1 MEPID
6 VLKDVPFFNEVLET
20 DEVEELAA
28 KAYFIHFQPGS
39 KPIEE
44 DAPGHAMFVIVSGE
58 ANVTVHG
65 VDEPVARLGPGSI
78 VGEMSLL
85 TGARR
90 SATVTAVTAIEVIE
104 VNKQALAHVLK
115 QSPDLV
121 ERFAALI
128 EKRQHAL
135 DKLAGGSAWGMMRLG
150 KAEIAAT
157 IRSFFANTI

>member
-1 MEPID
+1 MEPLD
-6 VLKDVPFFNEVLET
+6 VLKTVPFFSDVLDS
-20 DEVEELAA
+20 DEVQELAA
-28 KAYFIHFQPGS
+28 KAYFIRFQKGS

-44 DAPGHAMFVIVSGE
+44 DAPGHAMFVVVSGE
-58 ANVTVHG
+58 AEVTVHG
-65 VDEPVARLGPGSI
+65 LSEPVAKLGPGAI

-90 SATVTAVTAIEVIE
+90 SATVTATSPLEVIE
-104 VNKQALAHVLK
+104 VNKEALAHVLK

-150 KAEIAAT
+150 KAEMAAT

>member
-1 MEPID
+1 MEPLD
-6 VLKDVPFFNEVLET
+6 VLKNVPFFADVLDSE
-20 DEVEELAA
+20 EVEELAT
-28 KAYFIHFQPGS
+28 KAHFIRFQEGS
-39 KPIEE
+39 TPIEE
-44 DAPGHAMFVIVSGE
+44 DAPGHAMFVVVSGE
-58 ANVTVHG
+58 ADVTVHG
-65 VDEPVARLGPGSI
+65 IAEPVAKLGAGDI
-78 VGEMSLL
+78 IGEMSLL

-90 SATVTAVTAIEVIE
+90 SATVTAVTPLEVIE

-115 QSPDLV
+115 QSPGLV

-150 KAEIAAT
+150 KAEMAAT

>member
-6 VLKDVPFFNEVLET
+6 ILKTVPFFADVL
-20 DEVEELAA
+20 DSAEVEELAA
-28 KAYFIHFQPGS
+28 KAHFIRFQEGS
-39 KPIEE
+39 TPIEE
-44 DAPGHAMFVIVSGE
+44 DAPGHAMFVVVSGE

-65 VDEPVARLGPGSI
+65 VDGPVAKLGKGDI

-90 SATVTAVTAIEVIE
+90 SATVTAATPLEVIE
-104 VNKQALAHVLK
+104 VNKQALAHVLQ

-121 ERFAALI
+121 ERFAVLI

-135 DKLAGGSAWGMMRLG
+135 DRLAGGSAWGMMRVG
-150 KAEIAAT
+150 KAEMAAT

>member
-1 MEPID
+1 MEPLD
-6 VLKDVPFFNEVLET
+6 VLKTVPFFSDVLDSEEVQ
-20 DEVEELAA
+20 ELAA
-28 KAYFIHFQPGS
+28 KAYFIRFQVGA

-44 DAPGHAMFVIVSGE
+44 DAPGHAMFVVVSGE

-65 VDEPVARLGPGSI
+65 VDEPVAKLGPGDI

-90 SATVTAVTAIEVIE
+90 SATVTAVTPLEVIE

-150 KAEIAAT
+150 KAEMAAT
-157 IRSFFANTI
+157 IRSFFGNTI

>member
-1 MEPID
+1 MEPLD
-6 VLKDVPFFNEVLET
+6 VLKTVPFFSDVLDGEEVT
-20 DEVEELAA
+20 ELAT
-28 KAYFIHFQPGS
+28 KAYFIRFQQGS

-44 DAPGHAMFVIVSGE
+44 DAPGHAMFVVVSGE
-58 ANVTVHG
+58 ADVTVHG

-90 SATVTAVTAIEVIE
+90 SATVTAVTPLEVIE
-104 VNKQALAHVLK
+104 VNKEALAHVLK

-150 KAEIAAT
+150 KAEMAAT

>member
-1 MEPID
+1 MEPLT
-6 VLKDVPFFNEVLET
+6 VLKTVPFFSDVLDLE
-20 DEVEELAA
+20 EVEELATRA
-28 KAYFIHFQPGS
+28 HFIHFPAGAT
-39 KPIEE
+39 PIEE
-44 DAPGHAMFVIVSGE
+44 DAPGNAMFVVVSGE
-58 ANVTVHG
+58 ARVTVHG
-65 VDEPVARLGPGSI
+65 LDEPVATLTKGDI

-90 SATVTAVTAIEVIE
+90 SATVTAATPLEVIE

-115 QSPDLV
+115 SSPDLV

-150 KAEIAAT
+150 KAEMAAT
-157 IRSFFANTI
+157 IRSFFGKTI